1 MRAVRV
7 TSVDARS
14 VGPSILATLPGN
26 RRGIHVRGVTS
37 VSTDDPEIP
46 ASPTPS
52 GPVGP
57 ASTHVG
63 KHRNI
68 PVCILLEIVTIGIYG
83 CFWVWHTQEDVKRR
97 SGDGV
102 GGWLGL
108 VIYLVIGVVTVF
120 LIPAEIK
127 RMYER
132 EGVTPPFSA
141 WIGLWNLLPIVGQIV
156 WFVKVQR
163 ALNRFWERE
172 ATAASD
178 SQALPSPG

>member
-1 MRAVRV
+1 VI
-7 TSVDARS
+7 SVD
-14 VGPSILATLPGN
+14 
-26 RRGIHVRGVTS
+26 
-37 VSTDDPEIP
+37 TDHPHTP
-46 ASPTPS
+46 APPTPTEPE
-52 GPVGP
+52 GPT
-57 ASTHVG
+57 STYVG
-63 KHRNI
+63 KQRNI

-97 SGDGV
+97 SGNGV

-127 RMYER
+127 TMYER
-132 EGVTPPFSA
+132 EGVTPPFTA

-163 ALNRFWERE
+163 ALNRFWGPEV
-172 ATAASD
+172 TAAPGPG
-178 SQALPSPG
+178 AVPSSG